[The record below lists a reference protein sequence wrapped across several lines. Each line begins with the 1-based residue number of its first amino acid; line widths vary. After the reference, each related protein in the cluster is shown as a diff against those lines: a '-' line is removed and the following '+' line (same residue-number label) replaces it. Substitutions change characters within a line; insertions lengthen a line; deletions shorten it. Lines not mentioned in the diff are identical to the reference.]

1 MAWICGLFRKGVIDW
16 RQAEVLEV
24 MKKKATDDYCV
35 VLFADPE
42 GIEPHVGATWEDR
55 VLGRY
60 VETSSGWNNFSN
72 NEVRIE
78 NLPSDITED
87 QVDRQ
92 YEFVAS
98 LTRAIEEQLG
108 ELKGDIVTRFW
119 FDTNSRQPS
128 LLFQLD
134 SDSVFESKMTQ
145 TVGKGTRIFRELT
158 VRVEYEG
165 GTYWLQAKPI
175 KRAVA
180 AMGEILSTGGATQE
194 RQREHARE
202 EARRITN
209 EDGVPPDKQTTH
221 SAATHDIP
229 ERMGYL
235 PRQGQ
240 REPSRSNRA
249 PWTHDARNWRS
260 RTRRQPTRYWPTSKR
275 SRAIT
280 KK

>member
-1 MAWICGLFRKGVIDW
+1 MTPRGENAREVMAWICGLFWKGVIGW

-42 GIEPHVGATWEDR
+42 GIEPHIGATWEDR

-60 VETSSGWNNFSN
+60 VEASSGWTNFSN

-92 YEFVAS
+92 YEFVTI
-98 LTRAIEEQLG
+98 LTRAIEGQLG
-108 ELKGDIVTRFW
+108 ELRGDIVTRFW
-119 FDTNSRQPS
+119 FDPNSRRPS

-145 TVGKGTRIFRELT
+145 TVGKGTKIFRALT

-165 GTYWLQAKPI
+165 EIYRVHAKPT

-180 AMGEILSTGGATQE
+180 AMGENLGTGGATQE

-202 EARRITN
+202 EARRSEESRQTN
-209 EDGVPPDKQTTH
+209 
-221 SAATHDIP
+221 
-229 ERMGYL
+229 
-235 PRQGQ
+235 RQLTQLQHMISQNAWGT
-240 REPSRSNRA
+240 A
-249 PWTHDARNWRS
+249 P
-260 RTRRQPTRYWPTSKR
+260 
-275 SRAIT
+275 
-280 KK
+280 